1 MKEKV
6 IEKGEKVTSGTLN
19 KIFQIKNPDSQIIF
33 IMKIIYQILNNNID
47 IIIDNSS
54 KNINNINKNND
65 GGGGNKNNANKNLYK
80 KENITW
86 DFMKKNITY
95 KSILLLISLIS
106 ETSNLNLSKE
116 IMESAT
122 PIITKYNHFTN
133 CYTDTYPEIITI
145 IDFIK
150 ILIVYYTKLNLVKK
164 LYISNK
170 NKKNKMETI
179 QSDLTKYDESIQKA
193 KLLLNE
199 ITKDYNAFKKN
210 ENKDN
215 KIIYGYNILEKY
227 SLYEKY
233 YVGQESIYNYDEEY
247 YNNYG
252 GNEYGN
258 KISKIKYVIKLHKK
272 YRNKEKFLHQLI
284 SSLISYTKGIR
295 KINKEKFIQNI
306 KENRNNSLNK
316 TSNTNNI
323 NKNNA
328 TTINLNNNNNILL
341 RSIESN
347 NSSVNLYKSFQTN
360 SFINVTRN
368 NSTPYRSENSRNNI
382 FLKKSFVDS
391 YPTFDNFYQL
401 SNRNLLLKDG
411 LNASSIDWEQTKN
424 STKKNINN
432 TKEKDSINKS
442 SNNKNKNTVCFRNLK
457 QQQINLKFENEQ
469 WTPCSFCCKNIKNKI
484 NQMYKK

>member
-47 IIIDNSS
+47 IIIENSS

-401 SNRNLLLKDG
+401 SNRNLLLKHG
-411 LNASSIDWEQTKN
+411 LSIGNQLKIPQ
-424 STKKNINN
+424 KKI
-432 TKEKDSINKS
+432 
-442 SNNKNKNTVCFRNLK
+442 
-457 QQQINLKFENEQ
+457 
-469 WTPCSFCCKNIKNKI
+469 
-484 NQMYKK
+484 